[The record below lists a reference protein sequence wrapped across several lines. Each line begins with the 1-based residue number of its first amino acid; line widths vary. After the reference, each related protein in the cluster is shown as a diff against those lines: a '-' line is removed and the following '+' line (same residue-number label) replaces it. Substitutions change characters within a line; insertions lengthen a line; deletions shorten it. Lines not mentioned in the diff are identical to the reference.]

1 MEVRF
6 IACLAKVEKVL
17 VTIGSGMVT
26 DSISDLC
33 GENRFCC
40 VVLECDLERIRAGHR
55 RILFAD
61 PRYIGTYHSS
71 SACSWLNFYR

>member
-33 GENRFCC
+33 GENRFCR
-40 VVLECDLERIRAGHR
+40 VVVECDLGRIMAGHR
-55 RILFAD
+55 RILAD